1 VYVTERHTLAV
12 VRKVLPLVLFLGACS
27 SAAAVDTTVP
37 APPHEA
43 TVTTVFEPE
52 GSVVV
57 ESAADLPVV
66 VYAPAEPGPY
76 PVLVTVHGGAWVG
89 GDPAYMAPL
98 ADALAQE
105 GVVVFNVTYHTMRD
119 GGRFPD
125 MVQDVACGVA
135 HARAHASEYTTTP
148 DRVFVAGHSSG
159 AHLSALVAFAPDE
172 FPCPDGGAAAP
183 DGFIGLAGPYDV
195 TRIPILNTL
204 FGVAV
209 EENPD
214 LWASGNPSTYA
225 ASMPDIPVLLIHG
238 NADTTVPLN
247 FTEQLD
253 EALTTA
259 GADVTFELLPGGT
272 HPDAADPAI
281 VGEVVREFLG

>member
-1 VYVTERHTLAV
+1 M
-12 VRKVLPLVLFLGACS
+12 RKVLPLFLLLGACS

-37 APPHEA
+37 VPPRGS
-43 TVTTVFEPE
+43 TVTTLFEPE
-52 GSVVV
+52 SPVVV
-57 ESAADLPVV
+57 EYEADLPVE
-66 VYAPAEPGPY
+66 VYAPEEPGPY
-76 PVLVTVHGGAWVG
+76 PVVVTVHGGAWVG
-89 GDPAYMAPL
+89 GEPAYMAPL
-98 ADALAQE
+98 ADALAQD
-105 GVVVFNVTYHTMRD
+105 GVVVFNVTYHTMGD

-125 MVQDVACGVA
+125 MVQDVACGMA
-135 HARAHASEYTTTP
+135 YARAHAAEYTTTP
-148 DRVFVAGHSSG
+148 DRVYLAGHSSG

-204 FGVAV
+204 FGVTA

-225 ASMPDIPVLLIHG
+225 DSMPDIPVLLIHG
-238 NADTTVPLN
+238 DSDTTVPVD
-247 FTEQLD
+247 FTEQLAQ
-253 EALTTA
+253 ELTAA
-259 GADVTFELLPGGT
+259 GADVTVEVLPGGT

-281 VGEVVREFLG
+281 VGEAIRAFLG

>member
-1 VYVTERHTLAV
+1 MVEPHTLAV
-12 VRKVLPLVLFLGACS
+12 VRKVLPLVLLLGACS

-37 APPHEA
+37 APPTDL
-43 TVTTVFEPE
+43 TVTTVFQPE
-52 GSVVV
+52 TSVVV
-57 ESAADLPVV
+57 ESEADLPVE

-76 PVLVTVHGGAWVG
+76 PVLVTVHGGGWVA
-89 GDPAYMAPL
+89 GDPGYMAPL
-98 ADALAQE
+98 ADALAQD

-135 HARAHASEYTTTP
+135 HARAHAADYTTTP
-148 DRVFVAGHSSG
+148 DRVYLAGHSAG
-159 AHLSALVAFAPDE
+159 AHLSALVAFAPAE
-172 FPCPDGGAAAP
+172 FPCPDGGTAAP
-183 DGFIGLAGPYDV
+183 DGFIGLAGPFDV

-204 FGVAV
+204 FGVTI

-214 LWASGNPSTYA
+214 LWAEGNPSTYA
-225 ASMPDIPVLLIHG
+225 DSMPDIPVLLIHG
-238 NADTTVPLN
+238 DADTTVPLD

-253 EALTTA
+253 ETLTAA

-281 VGEVVREFLG
+281 VGETIREFLG